1 MASQQSANTATK
13 ENPEV
18 KIAKKNI
25 REKST
30 NSSMT
35 RAVNVKS
42 GTVIYKVSIFSKPTL
57 TTQIFA
63 STFSRPLPSSLELQ

>member
-25 REKST
+25 REKPS

-42 GTVIYKVSIFSKPTL
+42 GTVIYKVSTSSQPAL
-57 TTQIFA
+57 ATQN
-63 STFSRPLPSSLELQ
+63 LD

>member
-18 KIAKKNI
+18 KIAKKTI
-25 REKST
+25 REKSN

-35 RAVNVKS
+35 RAVNVKN
-42 GTVIYKVSIFSKPTL
+42 GTVIYKVSTPPQLIEASQYL
-57 TTQIFA
+57 G
-63 STFSRPLPSSLELQ
+63 STFSRLLPSLLE

>member
-18 KIAKKNI
+18 KIAKKTI
-25 REKST
+25 REKSN

-35 RAVNVKS
+35 RAVNVKN
-42 GTVIYKVSIFSKPTL
+42 GTVIYKVSTPPQLIETSQYL
-57 TTQIFA
+57 G
-63 STFSRPLPSSLELQ
+63 STFSRLLPSLLE

>member
-25 REKST
+25 REKPS

-42 GTVIYKVSIFSKPTL
+42 GTVIYKVST
-57 TTQIFA
+57 
-63 STFSRPLPSSLELQ
+63 SS

>member
-25 REKST
+25 REKSN

-35 RAVNVKS
+35 RAVNVKN
-42 GTVIYKVSIFSKPTL
+42 GTVIYKVSTL
-57 TTQIFA
+57 TQLIEA
-63 STFSRPLPSSLELQ
+63 SQYLGSTFSRLLPSLLE